1 MKSFSTER
9 TFNDQVIEEIRKL
22 TTGQGENYTSVRL
35 LDYELIKNHK
45 LVVVDLNRQKKFS
58 K

>member
-9 TFNDQVIEEIRKL
+9 TFNDQVIEEIKL

-45 LVVVDLNRQKKFS
+45 LVGVDLNRQKLFS

>member
-1 MKSFSTER
+1 MNSFSTEI

-45 LVVVDLNRQKKFS
+45 LVGVDLNRQKLFS

>member
-9 TFNDQVIEEIRKL
+9 TFDDQVIEEIRKL
-22 TTGQGENYTSVRL
+22 TTGEGENYTSVRL

>member
-9 TFNDQVIEEIRKL
+9 TFDDQVIEEIRKL